1 MERTTSTSRSQSPDP
16 DPRAQSPED
25 KDSLKKKKM
34 NTCNERKQPEKV
46 TVKSA
51 NKDHSKNKI
60 SKAKGTTLSKHT
72 IKIYIT
78 VEKGLKVGRKMK
90 VPHTEDKKC
99 ASKRRLGPFNL

>member
-1 MERTTSTSRSQSPDP
+1 MLRGDRECKMESPTTDHSPFCGEDYEHIQIP
-16 DPRAQSPED
+16 DPRAQSPEG

-72 IKIYIT
+72 VKIYIT
-78 VEKGLKVGRKMK
+78 VEKGLKVGRK
-90 VPHTEDKKC
+90 
-99 ASKRRLGPFNL
+99 R

>member
-1 MERTTSTSRSQSPDP
+1 MESRTTDHSPFCGEDYE
-16 DPRAQSPED
+16 QIQIQIQNQIQILIQIPEG

-72 IKIYIT
+72 IKINIT
-78 VEKGLKVGRKMK
+78 VEKGLKVGRK
-90 VPHTEDKKC
+90 
-99 ASKRRLGPFNL
+99 R